1 MIIDHKSRYLLCT
14 SKKRDFVKVVFND
27 LSEVYGLGIISNV
40 CRYKHYELLQKEM
53 IEVKCPAVGLV
64 YCFLTVCIDQ

>member
-40 CRYKHYELLQKEM
+40 CRCKHYELLQKTEGDDWGKM
-53 IEVKCPAVGLV
+53 SSGGTSVLLSNSV
-64 YCFLTVCIDQ
+64 Y